1 MAVDKVNLIPG
12 YLSWVP
18 PSGTSSL
25 PSHQQCGTFY
35 YLIKIKDM
43 FFGQQPELK
52 ICWSRVRDH
61 FSHS

>member
-1 MAVDKVNLIPG
+1 MAVDKVYLIPDCF
-12 YLSWVP
+12 SWVP
-18 PSGTSSL
+18 SLGTSSP
-25 PSHQQCGTFY
+25 PSHRQCGTFY
-35 YLIKIKDM
+35 RLIKIKDM